1 MYFLTLSFHVADLF
15 GLNVM
20 RLALGGVCSPG
31 SSPGVADD
39 VFWWHFINNAIPLSQ
54 KE

>member
-20 RLALGGVCSPG
+20 RLALGGSAPQDQVLEWRMMFTGGTLLIMP
-31 SSPGVADD
+31 
-39 VFWWHFINNAIPLSQ
+39 FR
-54 KE
+54 